1 MANGS
6 SGAFRHQG
14 TVLAPTNAPLGGES
28 AIAGSIEIPLR
39 VRQGDEGSSD
49 GRLFELHLSSEFP
62 YILGRPD
69 TGWGAGEG
77 RHLNLYQ

>member
-28 AIAGSIEIPLR
+28 AIAGRYARAGGGGR
-39 VRQGDEGSSD
+39 VWS
-49 GRLFELHLSSEFP
+49 
-62 YILGRPD
+62 
-69 TGWGAGEG
+69 
-77 RHLNLYQ
+77 